1 MTPRLGPV
9 RCGWSLLELLIVLTV
24 MVGVVGIAFPRL
36 TRPLAESEVQRAASD
51 FRDHMIDCRQAAVL
65 AGRPFVLS
73 IRRGSGDYV
82 WGDWSAVLAEG
93 DGGVTGSAAIRG
105 ESDAAAATDTESAA
119 SMSGSRSGGETSEP
133 PLVLRRQ
140 ALSEGIVF
148 EAVYWEGEMPV
159 EAWGMSEISEARGFE
174 GQGDRDGQGA
184 REGNADASS
193 GRGESGTGALGAM
206 AGGGAAGGG
215 QVEENASSA
224 IEVGRRDHL
233 NFLPSGRGRDCVIVF
248 REPLTGLR
256 AALESD
262 AITSMTRVVR
272 LPPVAPEA
280 AALPGAAS
288 FEPTGAT
295 R

>member
-1 MTPRLGPV
+1 MTPRPS
-9 RCGWSLLELLIVLTV
+9 RRGWSLLEVLIVLTV

-36 TRPLAESEVQRAASD
+36 TRPLAELEVQRAASD
-51 FRDHMIDCRQAAVL
+51 FRDHMIDCRQASVL

-82 WGDWSAVLAEG
+82 WGDWAAVLAEG
-93 DGGVTGSAAIRG
+93 DGGGMGSASIGG
-105 ESDAAAATDTESAA
+105 ESDAAAANDTASA
-119 SMSGSRSGGETSEP
+119 SSVSGSRSGGETSEP
-133 PLVLRRQ
+133 SLVLRRQ
-140 ALSEGIVF
+140 ALPEGIVF
-148 EAVYWEGEMPV
+148 EAVYWEGETPI
-159 EAWGMSEISEARGFE
+159 EAWGISEISDARGFE
-174 GQGDRDGQGA
+174 GQGNRDGQGN
-184 REGNADASS
+184 REGNADALS

-206 AGGGAAGGG
+206 AGGGASGAG

>member
-1 MTPRLGPV
+1 MTPRP
-9 RCGWSLLELLIVLTV
+9 RPSRWGWSLLELLIVLTV

-36 TRPLAESEVQRAASD
+36 TGPLAESEVQRAASD
-51 FRDHMIDCRQAAVL
+51 FRDQMIDCRQASVL

-82 WGDWSAVLAEG
+82 WGDWAAVLAEG
-93 DGGVTGSAAIRG
+93 DGGGMSSASIGG
-105 ESDAAAATDTESAA
+105 ESDPAAANDTASA
-119 SMSGSRSGGETSEP
+119 SSVSGSRSGGETSEP

-140 ALSEGIVF
+140 ALPEGIVF
-148 EAVYWEGEMPV
+148 EAVYWEGETPI
-159 EAWGMSEISEARGFE
+159 EAWGVSEISEARGFE
-174 GQGDRDGQGA
+174 GQGNRD
-184 REGNADASS
+184 ADTDALS

-206 AGGGAAGGG
+206 AGGGASGGG

-248 REPLTGLR
+248 RESLTGLR

-280 AALPGAAS
+280 VALPGAAS

>member
-1 MTPRLGPV
+1 MTPRP
-9 RCGWSLLELLIVLTV
+9 RPSRWGWSLLEVLIVLTV

-51 FRDHMIDCRQAAVL
+51 FRDHMIDCRQASVL

-82 WGDWSAVLAEG
+82 WGDWAAVLAEG
-93 DGGVTGSAAIRG
+93 DGGGMSSASIGG
-105 ESDAAAATDTESAA
+105 ESDAAAANDTASA
-119 SMSGSRSGGETSEP
+119 SSVSGSRSGGETSEP
-133 PLVLRRQ
+133 SLVLRRQ
-140 ALSEGIVF
+140 ALPEGIVF
-148 EAVYWEGEMPV
+148 EAVYWEGETPI
-159 EAWGMSEISEARGFE
+159 EAWGISDARGFE
-174 GQGDRDGQGA
+174 GQGNRDGQGD
-184 REGNADASS
+184 REENADALS
-193 GRGESGTGALGAM
+193 GRGESGIGALGAM
-206 AGGGAAGGG
+206 AGGGASGAA

-280 AALPGAAS
+280 AALPGAGS

>member
-1 MTPRLGPV
+1 MTPRP
-9 RCGWSLLELLIVLTV
+9 RPSRWGWSLLELLIVLTV

-51 FRDHMIDCRQAAVL
+51 FRDHMIDCRQGAVI

-73 IRRGSGDYV
+73 LRRGSGDYV
-82 WGDWSAVLAEG
+82 WGDWAAVLAER
-93 DGGVTGSAAIRG
+93 DGVGTGSASIGG
-105 ESDAAAATDTESAA
+105 ESDAVLANDTAA
-119 SMSGSRSGGETSEP
+119 SSSASGSRPGDETSEP

-140 ALSEGIVF
+140 ALPEGIVF
-148 EAVYWEGEMPV
+148 EAVYWEGETPI
-159 EAWGMSEISEARGFE
+159 EAWGEIEIAEGRGDG
-174 GQGDRDGQGA
+174 GQGDGEA
-184 REGNADASS
+184 LS
-193 GRGESGTGALGAM
+193 GRGESGTGDSGAM
-206 AGGGAAGGG
+206 AGRGAAGAG

-248 REPLTGLR
+248 REPLTGMR

-272 LPPVAPEA
+272 LPPVAAEA
-280 AALPGAAS
+280 VALSGAAS

>member
-82 WGDWSAVLAEG
+82 WGDWAAVLAEG

-105 ESDAAAATDTESAA
+105 ESDAAAANDTASAS
-119 SMSGSRSGGETSEP
+119 SMSGSRTGGETSEP

-140 ALSEGIVF
+140 ALPEGMVF
-148 EAVYWEGEMPV
+148 EAVYWEGETPV
-159 EAWGMSEISEARGFE
+159 EAWGVSEIGEARGFE
-174 GQGDRDGQGA
+174 GQGDRDGQG
-184 REGNADASS
+184 DASS

-215 QVEENASSA
+215 RVEENASSA

-280 AALPGAAS
+280 AALPGSAS